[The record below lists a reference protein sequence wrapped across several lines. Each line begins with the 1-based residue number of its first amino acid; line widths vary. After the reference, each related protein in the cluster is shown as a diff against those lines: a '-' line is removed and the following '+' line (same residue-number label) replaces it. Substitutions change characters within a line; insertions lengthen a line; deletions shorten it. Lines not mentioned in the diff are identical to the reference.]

1 MCVLP
6 TFQYHFCFG
15 DNFLTEYK
23 PEPRIDSWNKEFWEA
38 CQEHKLTAQ
47 RCNQTGR
54 VWLPPSPVSPETHDN
69 SWHWIELSGRGVVW
83 SFVIMHQKYFE
94 SFSEDIPY
102 NVAQIKLEEG
112 AMIISNIVG
121 VGNED
126 IEIGMPVH
134 VSWETRENLTI
145 PMFSPD
151 TSSRE
156 SL

>member
-1 MCVLP
+1 
-6 TFQYHFCFG
+6 
-15 DNFLTEYK
+15 
-23 PEPRIDSWNKEFWEA
+23 
-38 CQEHKLTAQ
+38 
-47 RCNQTGR
+47 
-54 VWLPPSPVSPETHDN
+54 
-69 SWHWIELSGRGVVW
+69 
-83 SFVIMHQKYFE
+83 MHQKYFE

-151 TSSRE
+151 NSSRE